1 MSGGDK
7 DTDNEEYTTAYETVR
22 GQDADWDGVEDG
34 EDVEYVE
41 VEETELDLDSDDE
54 ALPWLESSDYAEDDG
69 VDTGRLIGFV
79 LLGLLALGLL
89 VGGIWYLTNRGPDPE
104 LVADGSTI
112 EAPEGDYK
120 RKPEDEGGREFP
132 GTGDVAPAVGEGE
145 TREGRLASS
154 DGSGG
159 ETASRN
165 GAARP
170 SVDAPSGSDGAGA
183 RSGSTTGSAGN
194 GSATGGSASGSS
206 SASSSGPG
214 VQVGAYSTRAAA
226 EAGWSQ
232 LGRQTGALS
241 GVRYRIVEGQA
252 DIGKVYRL
260 QAVPG
265 DMAAANRLCAALKSD
280 GVACQ
285 VKP

>member
-1 MSGGDK
+1 MFGGEKDSGE
-7 DTDNEEYTTAYETVR
+7 EEYTTAYETVQD
-22 GQDADWDGVEDG
+22 QDAEWDENGEHVVTEEEMDEDR
-34 EDVEYVE
+34 
-41 VEETELDLDSDDE
+41 LDLDSDEE

-69 VDTGRLIGFV
+69 VDPGRLVGFV

-89 VGGIWYLTNRGPDPE
+89 VGGIWFLTNRGPDPE

-120 RKPEDEGGREFP
+120 RKPDEAGGREFP
-132 GTGDVAPAVGEGE
+132 GTGDVAPAVGEGQ
-145 TREGRLASS
+145 TREGRLA
-154 DGSGG
+154 DGDGAGSTG
-159 ETASRN
+159 

-170 SVDAPSGSDGAGA
+170 SVDAPSTGSSASASNTNGDA
-183 RSGSTTGSAGN
+183 TTGGTRN
-194 GSATGGSASGSS
+194 GSATGSSTGSS
-206 SASSSGPG
+206 TNSSTGPS
-214 VQVGAYSTRAAA
+214 VQVGAYSSKAAA

-232 LGRQTGALS
+232 LGRQTSALS

-252 DIGKVYRL
+252 DIGKVFRL
-260 QAVPG
+260 QATPG
-265 DMAAANRLCAALKSD
+265 DLAAANRLCTALKAD